1 MLSCGVRL
9 SLPSPPSLLLRK
21 QYLSLRELFQS
32 QRDKHCSRSD
42 KYCLRSKR
50 EGAYPLKCKH
60 ALKHHTAWY
69 RRLDEHRHSDSNAP
83 VKTANPP
90 P

>member
-1 MLSCGVRL
+1 MQNRVRCVRHPKIVL
-9 SLPSPPSLLLRK
+9 KSSFLRCDMARYIARVAK
-21 QYLSLRELFQS
+21 
-32 QRDKHCSRSD
+32 
-42 KYCLRSKR
+42 